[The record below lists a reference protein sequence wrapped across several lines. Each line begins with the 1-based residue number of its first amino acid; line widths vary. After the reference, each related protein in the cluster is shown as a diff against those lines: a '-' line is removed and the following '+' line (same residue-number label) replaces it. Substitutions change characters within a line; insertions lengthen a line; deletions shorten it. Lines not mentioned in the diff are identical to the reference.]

1 MSTMNEAMNYMADL
15 AASTKFE
22 GHNETERITPTWNSG
37 TAGGAYA
44 VRWGRVVML
53 MISNPTKLAKGSNNI
68 FTMPVG
74 WRPLNFDILEI
85 LAHPGASDATSCDL
99 RFSLGT
105 NGVANIYNYRTSAIS
120 GNTNASLT
128 LTYICDRELGS

>member
-15 AASTKFE
+15 AASTKFDVD
-22 GHNETERITPTWNSG
+22 RITLTWNSG
-37 TAGGAYA
+37 TAGSAYA

-53 MISNPTKLAKGSNNI
+53 MVSNPTKLAKGNNNV

-74 WRPLNFDILEI
+74 WRPLNFQILEI
-85 LAHPGASDATSCDL
+85 LAHPGASDAGSCDL
-99 RFSLGT
+99 RFGIST
-105 NGVANIYNYRTSAIS
+105 SGVASIYNYRNSAIS

-128 LTYICDRELGS
+128 LTYICDRELGG